1 SFFFFQAEDGIR
13 DRTVTGVQTC
23 ALPIYPVQPTARRR
37 RVPSPFGSL
46 VDTFLKEEYEDSPT
60 LATSLGLTE
69 YDDRLDDTSAARFQ
83 KRIERDDAWL
93 DRFRGVGEADL
104 SAGERIDRELLV
116 SMLRG
121 RELTH
126 TLEGWRR

>member
-1 SFFFFQAEDGIR
+1 M
-13 DRTVTGVQTC
+13 
-23 ALPIYPVQPTARRR
+23 
-37 RVPSPFGSL
+37 PSPFGSL

-93 DRFRGVGEADL
+93 DRFRGVGEARASVGRPGIGEAVPSSSVALARSSDAL
-104 SAGERIDRELLV
+104 SC
-116 SMLRG
+116 
-121 RELTH
+121 LTFNS
-126 TLEGWRR
+126 TSVRAAFF